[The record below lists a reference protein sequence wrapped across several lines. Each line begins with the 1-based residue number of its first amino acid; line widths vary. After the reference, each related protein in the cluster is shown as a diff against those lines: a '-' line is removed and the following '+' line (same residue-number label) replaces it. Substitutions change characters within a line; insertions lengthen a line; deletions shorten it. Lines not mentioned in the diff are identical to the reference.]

1 MHTTQL
7 CCVPGLAGQTSDW
20 IRRSLKVGILTLSNV
35 ECFTSMCV
43 ILLLLIL
50 KFNVCARPY
59 ESSESILFRHVTKL
73 VVKCSSQA
81 LMYNV
86 CAIVTHNLNGR
97 LAVSLH
103 SGGGSLD
110 LVAAPGGIANV
121 RAREGNRLLHV
132 DLAIDLL
139 KKLQKHLRNSRITTA
154 LGSLLV
160 LVVKIVYL
168 LFLQTQTLPL
178 PVSPY
183 FLFPSTRIF
192 SFPSHLSLFFSF
204 RTCIFQFPRFTTVRC
219 SAL

>member
-1 MHTTQL
+1 MHTTQQL

-43 ILLLLIL
+43 MLLLLMFVRVL
-50 KFNVCARPY
+50 TKVPSRYSFGT
-59 ESSESILFRHVTKL
+59 FTKL

-103 SGGGSLD
+103 SGSGSLD

-160 LVVKIVYL
+160 LVVKIVHL

-183 FLFPSTRIF
+183 FLFPFTCIF

-204 RTCIFQFPRFTTVRC
+204 RTCIFQFPRFTTVLC

>member
-1 MHTTQL
+1 M
-7 CCVPGLAGQTSDW
+7 
-20 IRRSLKVGILTLSNV
+20 
-35 ECFTSMCV
+35 
-43 ILLLLIL
+43 LLLLMFVRVL
-50 KFNVCARPY
+50 TKVPSRYSFGT
-59 ESSESILFRHVTKL
+59 FTKL

-103 SGGGSLD
+103 SGSGSLD
-110 LVAAPGGIANV
+110 LVAAPGGRIANV

-183 FLFPSTRIF
+183 FLSRLHV
-192 SFPSHLSLFFSF
+192 SFPSRPISLSSSLSAPASSSSHGSRRSFVVRCEAHPSSF
-204 RTCIFQFPRFTTVRC
+204 RRRGMPDP
-219 SAL
+219 

>member
-1 MHTTQL
+1 MFHQYH
-7 CCVPGLAGQTSDW
+7 G
-20 IRRSLKVGILTLSNV
+20 
-35 ECFTSMCV
+35 MCV
-43 ILLLLIL
+43 MLLLLMFVRVL
-50 KFNVCARPY
+50 TKVPSRYSFGT
-59 ESSESILFRHVTKL
+59 FTKL

-97 LAVSLH
+97 LAVSIH
-103 SGGGSLD
+103 SSGSLD

-168 LFLQTQTLPL
+168 LFLLCTNTNPSTSLLSIFSL
-178 PVSPY
+178 PVYMYLFLPVPSLSLL
-183 FLFPSTRIF
+183 LFP
-192 SFPSHLSLFFSF
+192 HLHL
-204 RTCIFQFPRFTTVRC
+204 PVPTVHDGH
-219 SAL
+219 L